1 MKDIFYSSY
10 QLTPRQSLNAKVQGA
25 GREGVL
31 LMVRWN
37 DGLVGFADLHPWAEL
52 GDQSL
57 DEQLRILREGK
68 LTALSHSSLWLARR
82 DAEARFAERNL
93 LPEKPQLKNNAL
105 LSSIMDIDGD
115 HLNALKLQG
124 FDTIKIKLGRDL
136 KKELHQLRHFAGTSF
151 RLRLDFNNVL
161 SDSVYK
167 DFMSAVPEDVRKQ
180 IEYVEDPFPYDAK
193 SWSKVRPFA
202 PLAMDQDL
210 AHVLHH
216 TDPEFDVIILKPA
229 KTDVAEAVH
238 FAQKYNCKVAVTSY
252 MDHPVG
258 VIHAAAVAAEL
269 KHEYGDMVLQ
279 SGCLTQAAFVE
290 DAFSKQIRTDGPFIY
305 PVAGDGIGFDET
317 LEALPWQKLARL

>member
-1 MKDIFYSSY
+1 MKDIFYSPY
-10 QLTPRQSLNAKVQGA
+10 QLTSRQSLNAKVQGA
-25 GREGVL
+25 GRDGVL

-52 GDQSL
+52 GDQNL

-93 LPEKPQLKNNAL
+93 LPEKAELKNNAL
-105 LSSIMDIDGD
+105 LSSVMDIDGD

-124 FDTIKIKLGRDL
+124 FDTIKLKLGRDL
-136 KKELHQLRHFAGTSF
+136 KQELHQLRHFQGTSF
-151 RLRLDFNNVL
+151 KLRLDFNNVL
-161 SDSVYK
+161 DENTYA
-167 DFMSAVPEDVRKQ
+167 DFMASVPEGIRKQ
-180 IEYVEDPFPYDAK
+180 IEYVEDPFSYEAK
-193 SWSKVRPFA
+193 SWSKVRHFA
-202 PLAMDQDL
+202 PLAIDQEL
-210 AHVLHH
+210 SQVLHH
-216 TDPEFDVIILKPA
+216 SDPAFDVVILKPA

-238 FAQKYNCKVAVTSY
+238 FAQKHNCKVAVTSY

-269 KHEYGDMVLQ
+269 RHEYGDLVLQ
-279 SGCLTQAAFVE
+279 SGCLTHTAFAE
-290 DAFSKQIRTDGPFIY
+290 DDFSKQIQTEGALIF
-305 PVAGDGIGFDET
+305 PVVGDGVGFDDI